1 MTLDERIEAGK
12 VAARTAFYGPATFDQ
27 AMEAGIR
34 AFAPELFTSPPTGWI
49 APDTATPEMV
59 AAGMKVWDERMKGGH
74 RSWPEMMEAVFEA
87 ARDAYLNREG
97 K

>member
-49 APDTATPEMV
+49 APRELTEEMLAATSMEPKAFV
-59 AAGMKVWDERMKGGH
+59 
-74 RSWPEMMEAVFEA
+74 MMAYEDM
-87 ARDAYLNREG
+87 RDAYLNREG